1 MERVYRKQRES
12 LGRLRRHMTW
22 IRGVVR
28 TSVAAGTALATLA
41 GAAAQTP
48 ATLVAGQ
55 VVDAVSNRPVGDV
68 VVTLSVSGSS
78 GLGPAATAAQR
89 KVLTD
94 GSGRFVFQG
103 LPAGRYSIIATRSG
117 YVTGSLGKLVP
128 RGGGAPLQLRDGERA
143 IDLRIL
149 VWKHAALRGR
159 VTDEAGEPVVGARVT
174 VLRRALVSG
183 RPGYTSGVTATTND
197 RGEYRASG
205 LEPGAYVVGVLATS
219 TTLPLDTLD
228 DYNAASGEARAELQ
242 RALFV
247 AAPTMTSLG
256 TAAHQALGDH
266 LLQVEGR
273 LVGMPDVA
281 RDGTLRVYPTAFHG
295 GASQI
300 GEAEVVSVA
309 AGEHRAGIDVPLR
322 LTRVFRLSG
331 TIATSEGPARPTPM
345 LLWPAYLQHANP
357 EQPVASTVS
366 DSSGRFT
373 FLAIPPGQYLVR
385 AINDP
390 PARVAGPGAASTLW
404 VSEPVTVTDRDVT
417 SMKLTL
423 QTGYRVAGRI
433 VVEGDA
439 PPVPMNRMF
448 VNLESVDR
456 TLVGEFSEIQAA
468 TDGTFRSVEAPSA
481 RYRLTLP
488 LPPGWFVK
496 NITSS
501 GRALEDLPFELKEA
515 LSDLIITVSTHG
527 AQITGAVR
535 TAAGAPDS
543 SASVIA
549 FPADSRQWIDF
560 SAYAR
565 GIKEER
571 TSRDGA
577 FRIADLPEG
586 DYLIVA
592 LPQQQLDW
600 TQPKFFETLSR
611 LATRVTLGSGE
622 ARSLDL
628 RTVAVKW

>member
-1 MERVYRKQRES
+1 MAA
-12 LGRLRRHMTW
+12 GRL
-22 IRGVVR
+22 VV
-28 TSVAAGTALATLA
+28 ACF
-41 GAAAQTP
+41 AAALGLPVVSIEAGVQAQP
-48 ATLVAGQ
+48 TLVAGQ
-55 VVDAVSNRPVGDV
+55 VLDAVSTRPVSDV

-94 GSGRFVFQG
+94 GSGRFAFQG
-103 LPAGRYSIIATRSG
+103 LPAGRYSITATRPG

-143 IDLRIL
+143 TDLRIL

-159 VTDEAGEPVVGARVT
+159 VTDEAGEPVVAARVT

-183 RPGYTSGVTATTND
+183 RSGYTSGVTATTDD

-205 LEPGAYVVGVLATS
+205 LEPGTYVVGVLATS
-219 TTLPLDTLD
+219 TTLPLDTVD
-228 DYNAASGEARAELQ
+228 EYNAASGEARTELQ
-242 RALFV
+242 RTLFA

-256 TAAHQALGDH
+256 TAAHQVVGDH

-281 RDGTLRVYPTAFHG
+281 RDGTVRIYPTAFHG

-309 AGEHRAGIDVPLR
+309 AGEQRAGIDVPLR
-322 LTRVFRLSG
+322 LTRVFRVSG
-331 TIATSEGPARPTPM
+331 MVATTEGPARPTPI
-345 LLWPAYLQHANP
+345 LLWPASLLHANP

-373 FLAIPPGQYLVR
+373 LLAIPPGQYLIR

-390 PARVAGPGAASTLW
+390 PARVPGSVTASTLW
-404 VSEPVTVTDRDVT
+404 VSEPVTVADRDVT
-417 SMKLTL
+417 SMELTL
-423 QTGYRVAGRI
+423 QAGFRVAGRI
-433 VVEGDA
+433 VFEGDA
-439 PPVPMNRMF
+439 LPVPMNRMF

-468 TDGTFRSVEAPSA
+468 LDGTFRSVEAPTA

-488 LPPGWFVK
+488 LPSGWFVK
-496 NITSS
+496 SITSS
-501 GRALEDLPFELKEA
+501 GRPLDDLPFELKEA
-515 LSDLIITVSTHG
+515 LSDLVITVSSRG
-527 AQITGAVR
+527 AQITGTVR

-549 FPADSRQWIDF
+549 FPVDSRQWIDF

-571 TSRDGA
+571 TGRDGA

-600 TQPKFFETLSR
+600 TQAKFFETLSR
-611 LATRVTLGSGE
+611 LATRLTLGAGE
-622 ARSLDL
+622 ARALDL
-628 RTVAVKW
+628 RTVNVKW

>member
-1 MERVYRKQRES
+1 
-12 LGRLRRHMTW
+12 MTC

-28 TSVAAGTALATLA
+28 TSLAFGAALATLA

-68 VVTLSVSGSS
+68 VVTLSAPG
-78 GLGPAATAAQR
+78 GAGPASTAAQR

-103 LPAGRYSIIATRSG
+103 LPAGRYSISATRPG

-128 RGGGAPLQLRDGERA
+128 RGGGAPLQLRDSERA

-183 RPGYTSGVTATTND
+183 RPGYTSGVTATTDD

-219 TTLPLDTLD
+219 TTLPLDTVD
-228 DYNAASGEARAELQ
+228 EYNAASGDARTELQ
-242 RALFV
+242 RTLFA

-256 TAAHQALGDH
+256 TAAHQVVGDH

-281 RDGTLRVYPTAFHG
+281 RDGTVRIYPTAFHG

-309 AGEHRAGIDVPLR
+309 AGEQRAGIDVPLR
-322 LTRVFRLSG
+322 LTRVFRVNG
-331 TIATSEGPARPTPM
+331 TVTTSDGPARPTP
-345 LLWPAYLQHANP
+345 LTLWPANLQDANQA
-357 EQPVASTVS
+357 QPVASTVS
-366 DSSGRFT
+366 DASGRFT
-373 FLAIPPGQYLVR
+373 FLAIPPGQYVLR
-385 AINDP
+385 AISEP
-390 PARVAGPGAASTLW
+390 PARGGSAGTAPTLW
-404 VSEPVTVTDRDVT
+404 VSAPMTVADRDV
-417 SMKLTL
+417 SSGALLL
-423 QTGYRVAGRI
+423 QAGFRVAGRI
-433 VVEGDA
+433 MVEGDA
-439 PPVPMNRMF
+439 ASLPMNRMF

-456 TLVGEFSEIQAA
+456 TLFGEFSEIQVVQDA
-468 TDGTFRSVEAPSA
+468 TFRSVEAPGA

-488 LPPGWFVK
+488 LPSGWFVK
-496 NITSS
+496 SITRN
-501 GRALEDLPFELKEA
+501 GQALEDLPFELKEPF
-515 LSDLIITVSTHG
+515 SDLVITVSNRG
-527 AQITGAVR
+527 AQISGTVR
-535 TAAGAPDS
+535 TAAGAPDAT
-543 SASVIA
+543 ASVLV
-549 FPADSRQWIDF
+549 FPADARQWIDF

-571 TSRDGA
+571 TGRDGA
-577 FRIADLPEG
+577 YRIADLPQG

-592 LPQQQLDW
+592 IAQQQLDW
-600 TQPKFFETLSR
+600 TQPKLFETLSR
-611 LATRVTLGSGE
+611 LAARLTIGAGE
-622 ARSLDL
+622 ARAFDL
-628 RTVAVKW
+628 RTVNVKW

>member
-1 MERVYRKQRES
+1 M
-12 LGRLRRHMTW
+12 
-22 IRGVVR
+22 
-28 TSVAAGTALATLA
+28 TLA

-68 VVTLSVSGSS
+68 VVTLSLSGAGQS
-78 GLGPAATAAQR
+78 LATGQR

-94 GSGRFVFQG
+94 GSGRFAFQG
-103 LPAGRYSIIATRSG
+103 LPAGRYSISATRPG

-183 RPGYTSGVTATTND
+183 RPGYTSGVTATTDD

-219 TTLPLDTLD
+219 TTLPLDTVD
-228 DYNAASGEARAELQ
+228 EYNAASGDARTELQ
-242 RALFV
+242 RALFA

-256 TAAHQALGDH
+256 TAAHQVVGDH

-273 LVGMPDVA
+273 LVSMPDVA
-281 RDGTLRVYPTAFHG
+281 RDGGIRMYPSAFHG

-309 AGEHRAGIDVPLR
+309 AGEQRAGIDVPLR
-322 LTRVFRLSG
+322 LTRVFKVSG
-331 TIATSEGPARPTPM
+331 TVATGEGPARPTP
-345 LLWPAYLQHANP
+345 LTLWPTNLQDANQA
-357 EQPVASTVS
+357 QPVGSTVS
-366 DSSGRFT
+366 GASGRFT
-373 FLAIPPGQYLVR
+373 FLAIPPGQYVLR
-385 AINDP
+385 AISEA
-390 PARVAGPGAASTLW
+390 PARGGGPGAAPTLW
-404 VSEPVTVTDRDVT
+404 VSTLVTVADRDV
-417 SMKLTL
+417 SPGAVML
-423 QTGYRVAGRI
+423 QSGFRVAGKL
-433 VVEGDA
+433 VVEGDPA
-439 PPVPMNRMF
+439 SLPMNRMY

-456 TLVGEFSEIQAA
+456 TLFGDFSETQVAS
-468 TDGTFRSVEAPSA
+468 DSTFQSVEAPGG
-481 RYRLTLP
+481 RFRLTLP
-488 LPPGWFVK
+488 VPSGWFVK
-496 NITSS
+496 GITRN
-501 GRALEDLPFELKEA
+501 GQALEDLPFELKEPFT
-515 LSDLIITVSTHG
+515 DLVITVSNRG
-527 AQITGAVR
+527 AQISGTVR
-535 TAAGAPDS
+535 TLAGAPDAT
-543 SASVIA
+543 ASVLV
-549 FPADSRQWIDF
+549 FPADKRQWIDF

-571 TSRDGA
+571 TGRDGA

-592 LPQQQLDW
+592 LAQQQLDW

-611 LATRVTLGSGE
+611 LAARLTIGPGE
-622 ARSLDL
+622 ARAFDL
-628 RTVAVKW
+628 RTVNVKW